1 MLSLSRFKVNLYN
14 TFLGDGSESAI
25 PTPTLILDFVPA
37 SGLEGSTL
45 DMSFVAQDYYNYE
58 TDPTVQSGIT
68 NIQVW
73 S

>member
-14 TFLGDGSESAI
+14 TFLGEGSDSAI
-25 PTPTLILDFVPA
+25 PTPTLILDFVPT
-37 SGLEGSTL
+37 SGLDGETL
-45 DMSFVAQDYYNYE
+45 NMSFVAQDYYAYSG
-58 TDPTVQSGIT
+58 DPTVQSGIT